1 MGQRRRGSRPR
12 AHTRDDLPGA
22 ALEGIAFSEAGRI
35 VETNEEL
42 ALMLGLERRELIG
55 RRVRDLVSP
64 PCRHLLARA
73 AEPDPPDSHGHFAIR
88 KDGTQLPVEIRA
100 HSIALRG
107 RKVRVTVIRDVSA
120 RLRAEERLR
129 REKGLS
135 DTLIESLPGLFYM
148 LDERGRLAR
157 WNRNLEEASGYAAEE
172 LPELDPLDFF
182 PADERPRAV
191 EALDRVLRDG
201 AGQIE
206 SCLTTRAGVT
216 LDFLLTGRRRLVD
229 GRPHLVGVGIDTTD
243 RRRAREEESRL
254 RAALTR
260 AASEWRHT
268 FDAMEAAILILDGG
282 WRVVRLNRS
291 AMEQVGRPFRE
302 CLDRPLAELG
312 SREPWSTAAG
322 MEIEMREQHAAFR
335 QIRNAKDGRSWDLA
349 VTRMSDGGE
358 DARFLLLIRDV
369 TAVTELQESV
379 RQAEKMVAMGTL
391 TAGVAHE
398 VRNPLFAI
406 SANVDALEMVLEGR
420 DDVAELV
427 EAVKG
432 QVRRLRDLMV
442 DLLELGRPATV
453 TLAAGLVDP
462 VVDAAV
468 QGCKALAEQAEVRVG
483 RRETGGPYAAMMDHG
498 RLLQVLDNLLEN
510 AIQHSPRGGSVWVE
524 MTGFREEER
533 DWVRCAVLDEGSGFG
548 LDDLSRVFEPFF
560 SRRRGGTGLG
570 LSIAHRIVEQHAGRL
585 RARNR
590 EGGGAAVVVE
600 LPRVPLP

>member
-1 MGQRRRGSRPR
+1 
-12 AHTRDDLPGA
+12 
-22 ALEGIAFSEAGRI
+22 
-35 VETNEEL
+35 
-42 ALMLGLERRELIG
+42 
-55 RRVRDLVSP
+55 
-64 PCRHLLARA
+64 
-73 AEPDPPDSHGHFAIR
+73 
-88 KDGTQLPVEIRA
+88 
-100 HSIALRG
+100 
-107 RKVRVTVIRDVSA
+107 
-120 RLRAEERLR
+120 
-129 REKGLS
+129 
-135 DTLIESLPGLFYM
+135 
-148 LDERGRLAR
+148 
-157 WNRNLEEASGYAAEE
+157 
-172 LPELDPLDFF
+172 
-182 PADERPRAV
+182 
-191 EALDRVLRDG
+191 
-201 AGQIE
+201 
-206 SCLTTRAGVT
+206 
-216 LDFLLTGRRRLVD
+216 
-229 GRPHLVGVGIDTTD
+229 
-243 RRRAREEESRL
+243 
-254 RAALTR
+254 
-260 AASEWRHT
+260 
-268 FDAMEAAILILDGG
+268 
-282 WRVVRLNRS
+282 VRLNRS

-302 CLDRPLAELG
+302 CLDRPVAEMG
-312 SREPWSTAAG
+312 SGEPWSTAAG
-322 MEIEMREQHAAFR
+322 MDLEMRGPHAAFR

-349 VTRMSDGGE
+349 VTRMSNAGE

-369 TAVTELQESV
+369 TAVAELQESV

-420 DDVAELV
+420 EDVAELV

-453 TLAAGLVDP
+453 TLAAGLLDP

-483 RRETGGPYAAMMDHG
+483 RRGVGGPYAAMVDHG

-533 DWVRCAVLDEGSGFG
+533 DWVRCAVLDEGSGFH

-590 EGGGAAVVVE
+590 EDGGAAVVVE
-600 LPRVPLP
+600 LPRVRLP